1 MAQENFSVS
10 MNWSGNQ
17 PRSDA
22 GERYLSVPFE
32 AHPVEDG
39 QALLLVAGVSAAQRI
54 PIDLARLLSCCDR
67 LRSLDDQARHAA
79 EQLRIP
85 AGHRGSVRPS
95 LQALVERGLLIEEQ
109 RVFERLTA
117 QERRS
122 APGAI
127 ETLFVRTCARPET
140 LRRLL
145 ESLGRRPSA
154 GLERCVILDDAR
166 EEDERAATRKTVE
179 SMRSSLDIRLHLVDR
194 PRRRRLLRSLARSVD
209 CAPEALDWFFEG
221 GSERDTR
228 TYGAGPNLALLLAAG
243 ACFALM
249 DDDATLDG
257 MVPGGTS
264 QRLRLKPAQHEG
276 LWLPRPGV
284 SWPPPDAAP
293 LETSP
298 LVAHAACLG
307 RAAGALIGDRTHR
320 DDGTID
326 EITPN
331 LLHQLGEQPVVK
343 LTGSGVCGDP
353 GTEDLSWI
361 YAASAADLEPL
372 CEDQSA
378 YREAVFG
385 RRVLRCARRAVATP
399 AFALMTTTLTGF
411 DNREVLLPT
420 AARERGEDMLCG
432 ALVAFLYPDCLH
444 VSLPHALDHR
454 RPRPRRWRADDLDRP
469 RRTSRA
475 RFLSAWLEELG
486 RQCSAGEPERR
497 IELLAAA
504 LRDLAARD
512 RHSLSADIARNL
524 AQLRSTI
531 VGQVNATLAQL
542 EPPEWMSSDFRRVIA
557 AVSSLPEDEIEHLE
571 AVAESTQELA
581 AEYADRLPLWCR
593 TWQHCR
599 ERGIE
604 RLLDDADA

>member
-10 MNWSGNQ
+10 MNWSSNE
-17 PRSDA
+17 PRA
-22 GERYLSVPFE
+22 GAGKRYLSLPFE
-32 AHPVEDG
+32 AHPAEDG
-39 QALLLVAGVSAAQRI
+39 QALLLVAGAPDAQRI

-67 LRSLDDQARHAA
+67 LRSLDEQARHTA
-79 EQLRIP
+79 ERMRIP
-85 AGHRGSVRPS
+85 AGHLASIRRS
-95 LQALVERGLLIEEQ
+95 LEVLVERGLLIDETQ
-109 RVFERLTA
+109 VLRRLTGD
-117 QERRS
+117 QGLPD
-122 APGAI
+122 PGSI

-140 LRRLL
+140 LRNLL
-145 ESLGRRPSA
+145 ESLGRRPGD

-166 EEDERAATRKTVE
+166 EEDARAATRKTVE
-179 SMRSSLDIRLHLVDR
+179 SMRSSLDIQLHLVDR
-194 PRRRRLLRSLARSVD
+194 PRRRQLLGSLARSLD
-209 CAPEALDWFFEG
+209 CRPDALDWFFEG
-221 GSERDTR
+221 GSEHDTR

-243 ACFALM
+243 SCFALM

-257 MVPGGTS
+257 TVPGNAAE
-264 QRLRLKPAQHEG
+264 RLRFRSGQLEG
-276 LWLPRPGV
+276 LWLPRPGA

-298 LVAHAACLG
+298 LVAHAAYLG
-307 RAAGALIGDRTHR
+307 RQVGELVADRTRH
-320 DDGTID
+320 DDEMLE

-343 LTGSGVCGDP
+343 LTTSGVSGDP

-361 YAASAADLEPL
+361 YAASASDLEPFRH
-372 CEDQSA
+372 DQTA

-411 DNREVLLPT
+411 DNRQLLLPT

-432 ALVAFLYPDCLH
+432 ALAAYLYPNCLQL
-444 VSLPHALDHR
+444 SLPHALEHR
-454 RPRPRRWRADDLDRP
+454 RAKPRRWTADDLDRP
-469 RRTSRA
+469 RRPSRG
-475 RFLSAWLEELG
+475 RFLSAWLEDLG
-486 RQCSAGEPERR
+486 RQCSAREPQAR
-497 IELLAAA
+497 IELLAAG

-531 VGQVNATLAQL
+531 IGEVEATLAQL
-542 EPPEWMSSDFRRVIA
+542 EPPEWMSADFRRVIA
-557 AVSSLPEDEIEHLE
+557 AVSSLPEDEIERLE

-581 AEYADRLPLWCR
+581 AEYAERLGLWCR
-593 TWQHCR
+593 AWEHCR